1 MDTRSCGR
9 GLLSLLR
16 DLKKKD
22 SEFRFLMLGLD
33 NSGKTTALKQ
43 MAGVRLRGRM
53 RAHAVSRSRRL

>member
-1 MDTRSCGR
+1 M
-9 GLLSLLR
+9 R

-53 RAHAVSRSRRL
+53 RARAVSRSRRL